1 MTDTRRPEIRQ
12 HQAVQGAPDPALPE
26 DRRPIPGPI
35 TILPEPLDEF
45 VEAVR
50 LAGGEVGELGPDTRG
65 IIWTSVSRAGELTDA
80 LSANPQVQWVQL
92 PFAGVDAFASS
103 LRDYDREDLLWTS
116 AKGAYAEPVAE
127 HALTLIL
134 AALRMLVVRARATS
148 WGPSD
153 GQSLYG
159 LNVVVVG
166 AGGIAVELL
175 RLLEPFRVTV
185 TVVRKSPGDLA
196 GADRTVPAGRI
207 DDVLP
212 DADVVVLA
220 AASTDGTR
228 HLLGAERLASMK
240 PTSVVVNIA
249 RGPLIDT
256 DALVAALSDGTIAGA
271 ALDVTDPE
279 PLPDGHA
286 LWSLDNCLI
295 TPHTADT
302 PAMTTP
308 LLAERIR
315 LNVEAFLGTGR
326 FVGVVDPSAGY

>member
-1 MTDTRRPEIRQ
+1 MTDTRRPATRQ

-26 DRRPIPGPI
+26 DRRPTPGPI

-45 VEAVR
+45 VDAVR
-50 LAGGEVGELGPDTRG
+50 SAGGEVTELGEGTRG
-65 IIWTSVSRAGELTDA
+65 IIWTSVSRASELTDA

-92 PFAGVDAFASS
+92 PFAGVDAFSES
-103 LRDYDREDLLWTS
+103 LRDYDRDDLVWTS

-127 HALTLIL
+127 HALTLAL

-148 WGPSD
+148 WGSSD

-159 LNVVVVG
+159 MNVVVVG

-185 TVVRKSPGDLA
+185 TVVRKSPGELP
-196 GADRTVPAGRI
+196 GADRTVTSDRL
-207 DDVLP
+207 DEVLP

-228 HLLGAERLASMK
+228 HLLGAERLAAMK
-240 PTSVVVNIA
+240 PSSVIVNIA

-279 PLPDGHA
+279 PLPDGHP

-302 PAMTTP
+302 PDMTTP

-326 FVGVVDPSAGY
+326 FVGIVDPSAGY